1 MAGKIRGAKIDGLFA
16 LPSANFYATIV
27 NHMTTTILL
36 IRHGQ
41 TEFNATG
48 RWQGHLDVPLN
59 DTGKAQAKALA
70 QRLKN
75 WPVAA
80 VYASDLKRAAMTA
93 VYLAQTWG
101 LTPTYDSTWRERD
114 VGVFEG
120 RVTVELKQEFPDVWA
135 NMRNGIID
143 IPGSESNEVLRHRA
157 LKAYEKVVAT
167 YPAEMVAVVTHG
179 GTLNAL
185 VSSLLGIPINYYGRL
200 NFRGNT
206 GLTIIEINEYGPRLT
221 MINDT
226 RHLENGDY
234 CT

>member
-1 MAGKIRGAKIDGLFA
+1 
-16 LPSANFYATIV
+16 
-27 NHMTTTILL
+27 MTTTILL

-41 TEFNATG
+41 TEYNATG

-59 DTGKAQAKALA
+59 EIGKAQAKALA
-70 QRLKN
+70 HRLKN
-75 WPVAA
+75 WPITA
-80 VYASDLKRAAMTA
+80 VYASDLARAAMTA
-93 VYLAQTWG
+93 VYLAGNWG
-101 LTPTYDSTWRERD
+101 LTPKYDPAWRERD

-120 RVTVELKQEFPDVWA
+120 RAAVELRQEYPEVWA

-143 IPGSESNEVLRHRA
+143 IPGGESNEALRDRGLA
-157 LKAYEKVVAT
+157 AYEKVVAA

-185 VSSLLGIPINYYGRL
+185 ISSLLGIPSNYYGRL

-206 GLTIIEINEYGPRLT
+206 GLTIIEINEYGPRLA
-221 MINDT
+221 MLNDT

>member
-1 MAGKIRGAKIDGLFA
+1 
-16 LPSANFYATIV
+16 
-27 NHMTTTILL
+27 MTTTILL

-41 TEFNATG
+41 TEYNATG

-59 DTGKAQAKALA
+59 ETGKTQAKALA

-80 VYASDLKRAAMTA
+80 VYSSDLTRAAMTA
-93 VYLAQTWG
+93 VYLSETWG
-101 LTPTYDSTWRERD
+101 LTPTYDPAWRERD

-120 RVTVELKQEFPDVWA
+120 RDAEELKREYPEVWA
-135 NMRNGIID
+135 NMRHGIYD
-143 IPGSESNEVLRHRA
+143 IPGSESHEVLQSRA
-157 LKAYEKVVAT
+157 VAAYERVVAA
-167 YPAEMVAVVTHG
+167 YPAEMVAVVSHG
-179 GTLNAL
+179 GTLNTV
-185 VSSLLGIPINYYGRL
+185 VSHILGIPKGQYGRL

-206 GLTIIEINEYGPRLT
+206 GLTIIEINDRGPRLT

-234 CT
+234 RD

>member
-1 MAGKIRGAKIDGLFA
+1 MKT
-16 LPSANFYATIV
+16 S
-27 NHMTTTILL
+27 ILL

-41 TEFNATG
+41 TDYNANG

-59 DTGKAQAKALA
+59 EVGKAQAKALA

-93 VYLAQTWG
+93 VYLAETWG
-101 LTPTYDSTWRERD
+101 LTPTYDVAWRERD

-120 RVTVELKQEFPDVWA
+120 RATQELQQEYPEVWA
-135 NMRNGIID
+135 NMRHGIYD
-143 IPGSESNEVLRHRA
+143 IPEAESHEQLQARA
-157 LKAYEKVVAT
+157 SAAYEKVVAAN
-167 YPAEMVAVVTHG
+167 PAEMVAIVSHG

-185 VSSLLGIPINYYGRL
+185 VSYILGIPSGQFGRL

-206 GLTIIEINEYGPRLT
+206 GLTIIEINGRGPRLA

>member
-1 MAGKIRGAKIDGLFA
+1 
-16 LPSANFYATIV
+16 
-27 NHMTTTILL
+27 MTTTILL

-41 TEFNATG
+41 TEYNATG

-59 DTGKAQAKALA
+59 ETGKAQAKALA

-93 VYLAQTWG
+93 VYLSETWG
-101 LTPTYDSTWRERD
+101 LTPTYDPAWRERD

-120 RVTVELKQEFPDVWA
+120 RDTKELQQEYPEVLA
-135 NMRNGIID
+135 KMRHGVYD
-143 IPGSESNEVLRHRA
+143 IPGSETHETLQSRA
-157 LKAYEKVVAT
+157 VAAYEKVVNA
-167 YPAEMVAVVTHG
+167 YPAEMVAVVSHG
-179 GTLNAL
+179 GTLNTV
-185 VSSLLGIPINYYGRL
+185 VSHVLGIPKGQFGRL

-206 GLTIIEINEYGPRLT
+206 GLTIIEINDRGPRLT
-221 MINDT
+221 MLNDT

-234 CT
+234 CC